1 MARKRE
7 LKVLIEE
14 LSNSRTEEDILKYL
28 IQIVKAFGVR
38 EYREVFLNPYYKSL
52 VPDIKKEVLKEIS
65 FLRESLVSEIDAI
78 DIELKKV
85 DNENFD
91 KLKDL
96 KKDCISLIYEID
108 EKQKD
113 IENLG

>member
-1 MARKRE
+1 MARKKE
-7 LKVLIEE
+7 FKVLKQE

-65 FLRESLVSEIDAI
+65 FLRESLSNEVDAI

-85 DNENFD
+85 DNDNLE

-96 KKDCISLIYEID
+96 KRDCLSLIYEID

-113 IENLG
+113 IENL

>member
-1 MARKRE
+1 MARKKE
-7 LKVLIEE
+7 LKVLLEE
-14 LSNSRTEEDILKYL
+14 LDNSRTEEDILNCL

-52 VPDIKKEVLKEIS
+52 VPDIKKEVLKEIK
-65 FLRESLVSEIDAI
+65 FLRESLAGEIDAI
-78 DIELKKV
+78 DTELKKV
-85 DNENFD
+85 DNENIN
-91 KLKDL
+91 KLRDL
-96 KKDCISLIYEID
+96 KRDCISLIYEID